1 MSGKKAKVAAWA
13 AAAFLVFSA
22 MKAAYP
28 ANAMPQ
34 RKASTTTSANP
45 AGPAATLSPSA
56 RAMSITSTTWAVST
70 IALAIIGPQIT
81 ESLRVGVRSSL
92 VK

>member
-1 MSGKKAKVAAWA
+1 MAAWA
-13 AAAFLVFSA
+13 AAAFLVLSA

-34 RKASTTTSANP
+34 RKARTTTRAKP
-45 AGPAATLSPSA
+45 AGPAATLRPIA
-56 RAMSITSTTWAVST
+56 RASSITSTTWAVRMM
-70 IALAIIGPQIT
+70 ALATIGPQIT
-81 ESLRVGVRSSL
+81 ASRRVGVSRSL